1 MSSIPVLIAGH
12 SQAKYFDKYLSVSN
26 VFVVSF
32 SGYRIDQMFA
42 EIQPLVIN
50 YNFIIL
56 HVGAND
62 LSRGSPVDQVLT
74 KYQTLVQSIWST
86 NPKAQVILSGVLPR
100 AQNNFPHAILRTDWL
115 QDYNK
120 RARELNSILTKIA
133 STHHQLTYIGHS
145 NFVCNGDYGVLQCH
159 LLSTDGLHLSL
170 REHLQW

>member
-26 VFVVSF
+26 IVVVSF

-50 YNFIIL
+50 YNVIIL

-100 AQNNFPHAILRTDWL
+100 AQNNFPHAIPRTDWL
-115 QDYNK
+115 QNYNK

-133 STHHQLTYIGHS
+133 STHHQLTYIGNS
-145 NFVCNGDYGVLQCH
+145 NFVCNAIYSAPMVCTLV
-159 LLSTDGLHLSL
+159 L

>member
-50 YNFIIL
+50 YNVII
-56 HVGAND
+56 HVGANN

-74 KYQTLVQSIWST
+74 K
-86 NPKAQVILSGVLPR
+86 
-100 AQNNFPHAILRTDWL
+100 
-115 QDYNK
+115 
-120 RARELNSILTKIA
+120 
-133 STHHQLTYIGHS
+133 
-145 NFVCNGDYGVLQCH
+145 
-159 LLSTDGLHLSL
+159 
-170 REHLQW
+170 